1 MNAWKYERLKTISCP
16 RRKFICVKLNVE
28 VSWFSW
34 SLMKKR
40 PSNCQNASLPFSN
53 AVSSKPLSTV
63 ITFIHGQSIET
74 NCTKIQK
81 LFKNFLKH
89 KVGQEQK
96 LEQSHILSHHELEC
110 NLEMVKCCTPICV
123 NQMYSLN
130 IQSKC
135 NSLNALII
143 VVWKR

>member
-89 KVGQEQK
+89 KIGQDK
-96 LEQSHILSHHELEC
+96 KNGVLSHYTLEC
-110 NLEMVKCCTPICV
+110 NTWKCKVLHSNMCWPNV
-123 NQMYSLN
+123 
-130 IQSKC
+130 QSKC

>member
-96 LEQSHILSHHELEC
+96 KWSFKSSRVRVQH
-110 NLEMVKCCTPICV
+110 LEMVKCCTPICV

-143 VVWKR
+143 VVWKW